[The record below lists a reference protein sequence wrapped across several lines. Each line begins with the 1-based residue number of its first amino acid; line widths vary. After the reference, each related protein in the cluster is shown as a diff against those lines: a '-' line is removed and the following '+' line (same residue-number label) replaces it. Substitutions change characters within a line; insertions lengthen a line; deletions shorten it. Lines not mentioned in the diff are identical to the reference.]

1 MLGML
6 EEIYVNE
13 LLDLKRG
20 RGDVLDYVG
29 EERQCLRR
37 GLSIRHLEGL

>member
-6 EEIYVNE
+6 EEVYVNE

-37 GLSIRHLEGL
+37 RLSVGHLEEL